1 MKLER
6 KGYKMNIYV
15 NVKAIGKRKNVFEK
29 VPYQLPKNISTLK
42 DLITEFVKIE
52 VEKFNNHPGDVQL
65 LPFLTE
71 TEIADKAVIGKID
84 FGNRYND
91 KKADFKK
98 AVEVA
103 LQGFE
108 DGLFKVIIED
118 SGGNK
123 TETKTI
129 EKLEQ
134 AVVLNENDTIT
145 FIRLTFL
152 AGRRW

>member
-1 MKLER
+1 
-6 KGYKMNIYV
+6 MNIYV
-15 NVKAIGKRKNVFEK
+15 NVKSIGKRKNTFEK
-29 VPYQLPKNISTLK
+29 VPYELPENISNLR

-52 VEKFNNHPGDVQL
+52 VEKYNNHPGDVQL

-71 TEIADKAVIGKID
+71 TEITDKSEVGKID

-91 KKADFKK
+91 KKADFEK

-108 DGLFKVIIED
+108 DGLFKVLIEE
-118 SGGNK
+118 NNV
-123 TETKTI
+123 EELRQPI
-129 EKLEQ
+129 
-134 AVVLNENDTIT
+134 VLNQNDTIT

>member
-1 MKLER
+1 
-6 KGYKMNIYV
+6 MNIYV
-15 NVKAIGKRKNVFEK
+15 NIKSIGKRKNVFDK
-29 VPYQLPKNISTLK
+29 VPYDLPENISDLRT
-42 DLITEFVKIE
+42 LITEFVRIE
-52 VEKFNNHPGDVQL
+52 VEKYNNHPGDVQL

-71 TEIADKAVIGKID
+71 TEIADKSEVGKVD

-91 KKADFKK
+91 KKADFEKS
-98 AVEVA
+98 VNVA

-108 DGLFKVIIED
+108 DGLFKVLIGD
-118 SGGNK
+118 TNV
-123 TETKTI
+123 

-134 AVVLNENDTIT
+134 SVVLNENDTLT